1 MIYAYDQYAQMPVR
15 DLYDSAIMQMAIGA
29 AKDMYDTRR
38 KDFKE
43 FKEKYADFYSPF
55 QKDMRRYGEMM
66 DYVKSKV
73 DDAYAKGIDILRSPE
88 GRVILDRITNSIDP
102 AEYNMM
108 RHNAKVGEAYQIAL
122 AKLRSEGKFS
132 QDMEDYR
139 LRSLGIPSF
148 DEFSTYGKNGLNAW
162 GEYSPVQYKG
172 LQELTEDWYDKRTPY
187 QLSADKAKEVL
198 GKSYDPRYK
207 YTGFL
212 DEDLMKI
219 AGDKTPGWQGSFYS
233 DYYRDLA
240 RKQLAAEG
248 KDYTDKNKVE
258 ERLQRNIANSQQKW
272 LVNPTGSISD
282 YAQLT
287 SLAQAAE
294 RNRIARENL
303 NYKKQKDAEEN
314 NERLVG
320 WTGRRIYNTEI
331 AKRYNNYDAIQER
344 YNKAVDRRA
353 KGQKGESIHNLAW
366 RLYRAGQDNINQED
380 LATAIALAAK
390 MQTPEVINHD
400 GSLKRP
406 TVRFST
412 DDNTL
417 SLTNTRAMQNA
428 AQGYTGKAKLTIPT
442 GLQDWLKQNE
452 VKGYILSN
460 NVTANYDAIG
470 PYDIYDLNFSVAVN
484 KDVLLKYY
492 GTTDNLINRGSHE
505 GLKIITTDGKVLSK
519 YKSDGSALES
529 DGADN
534 GVRNLNWNEI
544 QEVVIP
550 TTRTI
555 PATVWDRQKINHT
568 HDVEFYTKAR
578 AEARENE
585 YAEEE

>member
-55 QKDMRRYGEMM
+55 QKDMQRYGEMM

-88 GRVILDRITNSIDP
+88 GRGILDRITNSIDP

-108 RHNAKVGEAYQIAL
+108 RHNAKVGEAYQVAL

-240 RKQLAAEG
+240 RKQVAAEG
-248 KDYTDKNKVE
+248 GNPNDKNAVE
-258 ERLQRNIANSQQKW
+258 SRLQRNVADSQQKW
-272 LVNPTGSISD
+272 LVNPIGSIDDWYKIQSVYNGRRSSGGSGSSNNASPEKTSYGLTLFTRGLQHHVGGSD
-282 YAQLT
+282 AIQT
-287 SLAQAAE
+287 
-294 RNRIARENL
+294 
-303 NYKKQKDAEEN
+303 QKDAYNFGRAAAKLVTQGKTTKLAN
-314 NERLVG
+314 NSAQMGMLNTAFVNRYGRKNVETQQTFNNRFDKNQIVDGLVVM
-320 WTGRRIYNTEI
+320 
-331 AKRYNNYDAIQER
+331 D
-344 YNKAVDRRA
+344 
-353 KGQKGESIHNLAW
+353 ESMLP
-366 RLYRAGQDNINQED
+366 RLYHPQEVFTNTLGYPAKNVVHTNRTALENFMNKKDKDGNRLPVNIVVKGGDYTSPTKKHNYEQFVDVVLIRADGAKQNMEFKIYETDPVATTPDKDGDQIAIGGYSLLPSQNSTNWWSQED
-380 LATAIALAAK
+380 HRQNQAAGLAAEK
-390 MQTPEVINHD
+390 VRQQQGEVLD
-400 GSLKRP
+400 
-406 TVRFST
+406 
-412 DDNTL
+412 
-417 SLTNTRAMQNA
+417 TN
-428 AQGYTGKAKLTIPT
+428 
-442 GLQDWLKQNE
+442 
-452 VKGYILSN
+452 
-460 NVTANYDAIG
+460 
-470 PYDIYDLNFSVAVN
+470 F
-484 KDVLLKYY
+484 
-492 GTTDNLINRGSHE
+492 
-505 GLKIITTDGKVLSK
+505 
-519 YKSDGSALES
+519 
-529 DGADN
+529 
-534 GVRNLNWNEI
+534 
-544 QEVVIP
+544 
-550 TTRTI
+550 
-555 PATVWDRQKINHT
+555 
-568 HDVEFYTKAR
+568 
-578 AEARENE
+578 
-585 YAEEE
+585 

>member
-55 QKDMRRYGEMM
+55 QKDMQRYGEMM

-108 RHNAKVGEAYQIAL
+108 RHNAKVGEAYQMAL
-122 AKLRSEGKFS
+122 AKLRSEGRFS

-148 DEFSTYGKNGLNAW
+148 DEFSTYGKNGLSAW

-240 RKQLAAEG
+240 RKQVAAEG
-248 KDYTDKNKVE
+248 GNPNDKNAVE
-258 ERLQRNIANSQQKW
+258 ARLQRNVADSQQKW

-282 YAQLT
+282 YVQLRQ
-287 SLAQAAE
+287 LAASEQSNAL
-294 RNRIARENL
+294 AREKFEYEKNNDKGGGKTSYGL
-303 NYKKQKDAEEN
+303 ALFARGLHNHGAGEKADQVKVQKDAYNFGRTVAKYVAQGKTTKLAN
-314 NERLVG
+314 NSAQMGMLNTAFINRYGRKNVETQQTFNNRFDQSQVVDGLVVM
-320 WTGRRIYNTEI
+320 
-331 AKRYNNYDAIQER
+331 D
-344 YNKAVDRRA
+344 
-353 KGQKGESIHNLAW
+353 ESMLP
-366 RLYRAGQDNINQED
+366 RLYHPQEVFTNTLGYPSKNVVHTNRTALENFMNKKDKDGNRLPVNVVVKGGDYTSPTKKHNYEQFVDVVLIRADGAKQNMEFKIYETDPVATTPDKDGDQIAQGGYSLLPSQNSTGWWAQED
-380 LATAIALAAK
+380 HRQNNAAGLAA
-390 MQTPEVINHD
+390 
-400 GSLKRP
+400 
-406 TVRFST
+406 
-412 DDNTL
+412 
-417 SLTNTRAMQNA
+417 
-428 AQGYTGKAKLTIPT
+428 
-442 GLQDWLKQNE
+442 
-452 VKGYILSN
+452 
-460 NVTANYDAIG
+460 
-470 PYDIYDLNFSVAVN
+470 
-484 KDVLLKYY
+484 
-492 GTTDNLINRGSHE
+492 
-505 GLKIITTDGKVLSK
+505 GKV
-519 YKSDGSALES
+519 
-529 DGADN
+529 
-534 GVRNLNWNEI
+534 I
-544 QEVVIP
+544 QQQGEVLD
-550 TTRTI
+550 T
-555 PATVWDRQKINHT
+555 NM
-568 HDVEFYTKAR
+568 
-578 AEARENE
+578 
-585 YAEEE
+585 